1 MTLTYKAVHPFTRRA
16 QTVRELYLEAF
27 PANERFPYG
36 ALLLASQLK
45 GHALR
50 AIYDGEDFVGLVYY
64 CYGASYF
71 YLLFFAIAPSAQSQG
86 YGGRVMADLKGFA
99 DQRTFVLMAEA
110 LDETADNAHQRQ
122 RRIAFYDRHGFAV
135 SDYDYIERGDVYHIL
150 THPVDIDSVTFEK
163 FAKKSVFW
171 LIQLKIVRRDS
182 TEK

>member
-1 MTLTYKAVHPFTRRA
+1 MTLTYEAVRPFTQRA
-16 QTVRELYLEAF
+16 RAVKQLYLEAF
-27 PANERFPYG
+27 PANERFPYA

-64 CYGASYF
+64 CYDASYF

-99 DQRTFVLMAEA
+99 GQRTFVLMAEG
-110 LDETADNAHQRQ
+110 LDETADNAHQRK

-150 THPVDIDSVTFEK
+150 SHPTAIDPVAFEK

-171 LIQLKIVRRDS
+171 LIRLKIVRRES
-182 TEK
+182 VEK